1 MAEEGDLLTVYPQRK
16 IKLPEKVIDV
26 RGLSPTVIW
35 RYVSSVYR
43 SGCDEF
49 KIIFDSGPEKK
60 RYSAFSYNTVNLLH
74 TQEGSKEIVLSPIE
88 VVQAMIN
95 RCIGVEIID
104 QRENWCI
111 VKELGETTYKEF
123 DNALRR
129 VFLLLI
135 SMAEEIN
142 KAIKP
147 RADKES
153 LKSAHIIDTNIDR
166 FTDFCFRVLS
176 KKGYQEYRKTPTMHS
191 ILFMLEMI
199 GDEFKKIAIHLL
211 EAKSI
216 SPKMESLFKIQ
227 SDQLRKYYTLFYGFN
242 RERCSEIYEHDQNG
256 HHYNL
261 SLYESLNTAEKEILH
276 HLKKIGIYLLSL
288 TELRIDLEY

>member
-1 MAEEGDLLTVYPQRK
+1 
-16 IKLPEKVIDV
+16 
-26 RGLSPTVIW
+26 LSPIVIW

-49 KIIFDSGPEKK
+49 KIIFDNSPEKK

-74 TQEGSKEIVLSPIE
+74 PQEGSKEIILSPIE

-104 QRENWCI
+104 QRDNWCV

-135 SMAEEIN
+135 SMAEEIA
-142 KAIKP
+142 KDIKP
-147 RADKES
+147 HSDKEG

-191 ILFMLEMI
+191 ILFILEMI
-199 GDEFKKIAIHLL
+199 GDEYKKIAIHLL
-211 EAKSI
+211 EAKTL
-216 SPKMESLFKIQ
+216 SPKMESLLKIQ
-227 SDQLRKYYTLFYGFN
+227 ADQLRKYYTLFYNFSK
-242 RERCSEIYEHDQNG
+242 ERCLDIYEHDQKG
-256 HHYNL
+256 HDYNL
-261 SLYESLNTAEKEILH
+261 SVYDGLNNLEKEILH

-288 TELRIDLEY
+288 TELKIDLEY

>member
-1 MAEEGDLLTVYPQRK
+1 
-16 IKLPEKVIDV
+16 
-26 RGLSPTVIW
+26 
-35 RYVSSVYR
+35 VYR

-49 KIIFDSGPEKK
+49 KIIFDNSPEKK

-74 TQEGSKEIVLSPIE
+74 TQEGSNDIVLSPIE

-142 KAIKP
+142 KTIKP
-147 RADKES
+147 HADKES

-191 ILFMLEMI
+191 ILFVLEMM
-199 GDEFKKIAIHLL
+199 GDEFKKVAIHLL

-216 SPKMESLFKIQ
+216 SQKMESLFKIQ
-227 SDQLRKYYTLFYGFN
+227 SDQLRRYYTLFYGFN
-242 RERCSEIYEHDQNG
+242 RERCLEIYEQDQKG
-256 HHYNL
+256 HKYNL
-261 SLYESLNTAEKEILH
+261 GVYESLNTAEKEILH
-276 HLKKIGIYLLSL
+276 HLKKIGIYILSL